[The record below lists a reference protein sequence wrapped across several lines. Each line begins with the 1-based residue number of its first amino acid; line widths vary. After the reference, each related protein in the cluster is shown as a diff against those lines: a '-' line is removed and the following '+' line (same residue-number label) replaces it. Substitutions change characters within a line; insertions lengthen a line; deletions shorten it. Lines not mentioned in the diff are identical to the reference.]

1 MQVET
6 QEQNDIEYIE
16 KSDNNP
22 FKEVWNGVPATVRQT
37 LFEKSLAE
45 TFVVSILGHI
55 ALFILIWVITA
66 LIVFFGLAPKLFP
79 HPKEK
84 IKDIEFVINGHSRHK
99 RVRHSRVQTQ
109 KVLSETP
116 TSPKVEK
123 TDVLMPK
130 ATVTNSA
137 KPANKSSKS
146 SKVSKNVAVPSFSM
160 PVPNIKNLSSG
171 LGGSGSGKK
180 HSSSSSGASVGDI
193 NNAFASSGGS
203 SSSDASSNSGFDKV
217 KTKNMISAYDISPY
231 VNELKRNVRWNWKV
245 PKSPKRVDLFL
256 RIAKDGRL
264 IILNVKK
271 TSDDGDT
278 DNAALNAVKKSL
290 PLNPLPAKYA
300 KGYLDVVLVFNANSI
315 SSRY

>member
-1 MQVET
+1 MQVEI
-6 QEQNDIEYIE
+6 QEQNDIEYIA

-22 FKEVWNGVPATVRQT
+22 FKEVWNGVPATVRKT

-45 TFVVSILGHI
+45 TFALSIVGHI
-55 ALFILIWVITA
+55 FVFFLIWAITA
-66 LIVFFGLAPKLFP
+66 LIVFFGLAPKIFP

-84 IKDIEFVINGHSRHK
+84 VRDIEFVINGHSRHK
-99 RVRHSRVQTQ
+99 RVRHSQIQTQ

-123 TDVLMPK
+123 TDVPAPK
-130 ATVTNSA
+130 VTKINNA
-137 KPANKSSKS
+137 KPTAKAA
-146 SKVSKNVAVPSFSM
+146 SKVSKSVAVPNFSM

-171 LGGSGSGKK
+171 LSGHGSGKK
-180 HSSSSSGASVGDI
+180 HGSSSSGTSVGDI
-193 NNAFASSGGS
+193 NNAFSSSSGS
-203 SSSDASSNSGFDKV
+203 SSSNASSNSGFDKA

-245 PKSPKRVDLFL
+245 PKSGKRVDLFL

-271 TSDDGDT
+271 TSEDGVT

-300 KGYLDVVLVFNANSI
+300 KGYLDVVLVFTASSI

>member
-6 QEQNDIEYIE
+6 QEQNNIEYTE

-45 TFVVSILGHI
+45 TFVVSIFGHI
-55 ALFILIWVITA
+55 ALFILIWAITA

-84 IKDIEFVINGHSRHK
+84 IKDIEFVINGHSRHR
-99 RVRHSRVQTQ
+99 RVRHSRIQTQ

-116 TSPKVEK
+116 TSPNVEK
-123 TDVLMPK
+123 ADVPVPK
-130 ATVTNSA
+130 TTTTNSA
-137 KPANKSSKS
+137 KPVANV
-146 SKVSKNVAVPSFSM
+146 SKVSKNVSVPSFSM

-171 LGGSGSGKK
+171 LSGQGSGKK

-193 NNAFASSGGS
+193 NNAFSSSGGS
-203 SSSDASSNSGFDKV
+203 SSSDASSNSGFDKA

-231 VNELKRNVRWNWKV
+231 VNELKRNIRWNWKV
-245 PKSPKRVDLFL
+245 PKSGKRVDLFL

-271 TSDDGDT
+271 TSEDGVT

-300 KGYLDVVLVFNANSI
+300 KGYLDVMLVFNANSI